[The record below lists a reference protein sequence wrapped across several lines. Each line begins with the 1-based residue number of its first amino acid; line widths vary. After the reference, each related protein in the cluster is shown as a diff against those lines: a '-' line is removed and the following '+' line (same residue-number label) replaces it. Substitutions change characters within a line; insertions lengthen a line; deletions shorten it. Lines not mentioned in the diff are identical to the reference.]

1 MVATLVILCRAR
13 HTGSSVGWEGI
24 GSSKKV
30 VHVVRRELWFMSGHC
45 TSREWVHS
53 ARATRLVLPFFSLSL
68 SHSLSLSS
76 SHLVACVGDS
86 IGRERRYMQL

>member
-1 MVATLVILCRAR
+1 MVATQVILCRAR

-45 TSREWVHS
+45 TSREWVHG
-53 ARATRLVLPFFSLSL
+53 ARATRLVLPFFFLLSLSL
-68 SHSLSLSS
+68 PS
-76 SHLVACVGDS
+76 SHLVACVDDS
-86 IGRERRYMQL
+86 IGGERRYMQL